1 MNTEDA
7 LRQRRSV
14 RAFLNKTV
22 EPEKIKAI
30 LAAASHAP
38 SGANMQPWQVA
49 VVTGESKKKLQG
61 EIEKCFRTEEGRSGD
76 YQYYPLTWVHP
87 YKRRRVNCGRQMYHA
102 LDIQRKD
109 KQKRFDQWAA
119 NYRSFDAPVMMLFFL
134 DSTMQAGAF
143 LDCGMFLQSIMLSAM
158 EYGLS
163 TCTQASLSE
172 FPEIIKEHLEYPK
185 DSTLVCG
192 MALGYEDSNAAIN
205 NYRTPRDGVES
216 FTRFYS

>member
-14 RAFLNKTV
+14 RAFLNKNV

-30 LAAASHAP
+30 LAAASHTP

-49 VVTGESKKKLQG
+49 VVTGSSKQKLQSK
-61 EIEKCFRTEEGRSGD
+61 IEDSFRSEESRKGD
-76 YQYYPLTWVHP
+76 FQYYPLTWKHP
-87 YKRRRVNCGRQMYHA
+87 YKRRRVNCGRQMYNA
-102 LDIQRKD
+102 LDIQRKE
-109 KQKRFDQWAA
+109 KQRRFEQWTA
-119 NYRSFDAPVMMLFFL
+119 NYRSFDAPVMLLFFL
-134 DSTMQAGAF
+134 DSTMQTGAF

-172 FPEIIKEHLEYPK
+172 FPEIIKENLGYPQ

-192 MALGYEDSNAAIN
+192 MALGYEDTSAAIN
-205 NYRTPRDGVES
+205 SYRTPREEVES
-216 FTRFYS
+216 FTRFYA

>member
-14 RAFLNKTV
+14 RAFLNKKV

-30 LAAASHAP
+30 LTAASHTP

-49 VVTGESKKKLQG
+49 VVTGSSKQKLQSK
-61 EIEKCFRTEEGRSGD
+61 IEDSFRNEESRKGD
-76 YQYYPLTWVHP
+76 FQYYPLTWKNP
-87 YKRRRVNCGRQMYHA
+87 YKRRRVNCGRQMYNA
-102 LDIQRKD
+102 LDIQRKE
-109 KQKRFDQWAA
+109 KQKRFEQWTA
-119 NYRSFDAPVMMLFFL
+119 NYRSFDAPVMLLFFL
-134 DSTMQAGAF
+134 DSTMQTGAF

-172 FPEIIKEHLEYPK
+172 FPKIIKESLGYPQ

-192 MALGYEDSNAAIN
+192 MALGYEDTSAAIN
-205 NYRTPRDGVES
+205 SYRTPREEVES
-216 FTRFYS
+216 FTRFYA

>member
-7 LRQRRSV
+7 LRQRKSV
-14 RAFLNKTV
+14 RAFLNKEV
-22 EPEKIKAI
+22 EPEKIQAI
-30 LAAASHAP
+30 LTAASHAP

-49 VVTGESKKKLQG
+49 VLTGETKKKLQFK
-61 EIEKCFRTEEGRSGD
+61 IKNSFRTEEDRKGD
-76 YQYYPLTWVHP
+76 YQYYPLTWKHP
-87 YKRRRVNCGRQMYHA
+87 YKRRRVNCGRQMYNA
-102 LDIQRKD
+102 LNIQRKD
-109 KQKRFDQWAA
+109 KKRRFEQWAA

-134 DSTMQAGAF
+134 DATMQTGAF

-158 EYGLS
+158 EYELS

-172 FPEIIKEHLEYPK
+172 FPEIIKETLGYPQ

-192 MALGYEDSNAAIN
+192 MALGYEDTSAAIN
-205 NYRTPRDGVES
+205 SYRTPRDGVEA